1 MKYIFIIVFSISC
14 GMKVVNPSYTKPFNY
29 TTRTVET
36 LERCLIVSVQS
47 DGTHRYYYEMR
58 RGGCSRNFMY
68 DYNRDIINNRST
80 YSPPTIIRNTQ
91 ISNSAIKLKPTIKD
105 R

>member
-14 GMKVVNPSYTKPFNY
+14 GMKVVNPSYTKPFDY